1 MHQLH
6 KFIIFWLSLALRFAL
21 SHQEDLTVQSEE
33 KLQPINEDA
42 NYLLN
47 SVNKNLNQEL
57 DDDLLSLSFDSSVH
71 YKIDW
76 KQRPGD
82 LVLNDSV
89 LTLTTKDSS
98 NFHCV
103 LPTIEHQDQTA
114 KEDVTVDPYSKI
126 EHLFKKKTCIYKLDS
141 YWTYEL
147 CLNEHLRQFNGDIL
161 EKKHTQEYMLGKFKS
176 SSLDRSRKEHNK
188 RVEHLKSQN
197 KAVPR
202 IDYDGVKVPYLDL
215 WMDDGTVC
223 DLTGQPRTTRVY
235 FVCDRHEKPQLES
248 IEEIQSCEYEAI
260 VSTGLL
266 CDHPDFKEKKENELQ
281 INCFPDSNENQPV
294 KPLGLEQFETKPLD
308 LYSDTILQQI
318 HEMMSNSKFK
328 VEMETIK
335 SNTKIKTVDKSKF
348 MSNEMSITSF
358 VHGAECYVS
367 SFKTYW
373 KYSFCFKKEIKMF
386 HEEAGITTQTIS
398 LGKFNEAKHLAWMKA
413 NPDKKRS
420 QNEISYLFSSGD
432 ICHET
437 NRLRYVEARLRCL
450 DSETRQFT
458 MTLEEPKL
466 CEYRLTL
473 QSNLVCKLLELVD
486 ENGL

>member
-1 MHQLH
+1 MHQLP
-6 KFIIFWLSLALRFAL
+6 KFVILFISLTLRFVL
-21 SHQEDLTVQSEE
+21 SHQEDLTAQPEE
-33 KLQPINEDA
+33 KLQSIQEDP

-47 SVNKNLNQEL
+47 SVNRNFNQEL
-57 DDDLLSLSFDSSVH
+57 DDDLLGLSFDSSVH

-76 KQRPGD
+76 KSRPDD
-82 LVLNDSV
+82 LVLNESV
-89 LTLTTKDSS
+89 LTLTTKDAS

-103 LPTIEHQDQTA
+103 LPKFEHQEPVG
-114 KEDVTVDPYSKI
+114 KEDVSVDPYSKI

-161 EKKHTQEYMLGKFKS
+161 EKKHTQEYVLGKFKPS
-176 SSLDRSRKEHNK
+176 NLERNRKEHNK
-188 RVEHLKSQN
+188 RIEQLKSQN
-197 KAVPR
+197 KAPPK
-202 IDYDGVKVPYLDL
+202 IDYDGVKVPYVGLS
-215 WMDDGTVC
+215 MDDGTVC

-266 CDHPDFKEKKENELQ
+266 CDHPDFSREKKENELA
-281 INCFPDSNENQPV
+281 INCFPDNNENQPI
-294 KPLGLEQFETKPLD
+294 KPYGLEQFETKPLD

-328 VEMETIK
+328 VEMETLK
-335 SNTKIKTVDKSKF
+335 NTKIKSVDKSKF
-348 MSNEMSITSF
+348 MNKEASIDSF
-358 VHGAECYVS
+358 VNGKECYVS
-367 SFKTYW
+367 GFKTYW
-373 KYSFCFKKEIKMF
+373 KYSLCFKKEIRMF
-386 HEEAGITTQTIS
+386 HEEAGVKTQTIS
-398 LGKFNEAKHLAWMKA
+398 LGKFDEEKHLSWMQA
-413 NPDKKRS
+413 NPQKRRS
-420 QNEISYLFSSGD
+420 QTEVSYLFSDGD

-437 NRLRYVEARLRCL
+437 NRLRFVEAKLRCL
-450 DSETRQFT
+450 DSESRQFT

-466 CEYRLTL
+466 CEYKLTL
-473 QSNLVCKLLELVD
+473 ESSLVCKLLEQVD

>member
-6 KFIIFWLSLALRFAL
+6 KFVIFSISLTLRFTL
-21 SHQEDLTVQSEE
+21 SHQEDLTVRPEE
-33 KLQPINEDA
+33 KLQSIKEDA
-42 NYLLN
+42 NHLLN
-47 SVNKNLNQEL
+47 SINRNFNQEL

-76 KQRPGD
+76 KKRPDD
-82 LVLNDSV
+82 LVLNESV
-89 LTLTTKDSS
+89 LTLTTRDTN

-103 LPTIEHQDQTA
+103 LPTIEHQEPSS
-114 KEDVTVDPYSKI
+114 KEDVIVDPYSKI

-147 CLNEHLRQFNGDIL
+147 CLNDQLRQFNGDIL
-161 EKKHTQEYMLGKFKS
+161 EKKHTQEYVLGKFKAS
-176 SSLDRSRKEHNK
+176 NLERSRKAHNK

-197 KAVPR
+197 KQVPK
-202 IDYDGVKVPYLDL
+202 IDYDGVKVPYVDL
-215 WMDDGTVC
+215 VMEDGTVC
-223 DLTGQPRTTRVY
+223 DLNGQPRTTRVF

-260 VSTGLL
+260 VSTALL
-266 CDHPDFKEKKENELQ
+266 CDHPDFREKKENELQ
-281 INCFPDSNENQPV
+281 INCFPDSNEDQPI
-294 KPLGLEQFETKPLD
+294 KPFGLEQFETKPLD

-318 HEMMSNSKFK
+318 QEMMSSSKFK
-328 VEMETIK
+328 VEMEIK
-335 SNTKIKTVDKSKF
+335 PNTKIKTVDKSKF
-348 MSNEMSITSF
+348 MSKEMSIDSF
-358 VHGAECYVS
+358 VHGKECYVS

-386 HEEAGITTQTIS
+386 HEESGVITQTIS
-398 LGKFNEAKHLAWMKA
+398 LGKFDEAKHLSWIKA
-413 NPDKKRS
+413 SPEKRRG
-420 QNEISYLFSSGD
+420 QTEISYLFSGGD

-437 NRLRYVEARLRCL
+437 NRFRFVEARLRCL

-473 QSNLVCKLLELVD
+473 ESSLVCKLLEQVD